1 MIVIDT
7 HTLIWLRT
15 GDTRLGAG
23 ARRTIDDALGDE
35 QLAVSAM
42 TFWEVAMLRDKGR
55 LEFPEDVG
63 RWRQE
68 LLGQGIAE
76 IPVDGEIG
84 IRANELPGFHADPA
98 DRIIVATALTGRHL
112 IITADEHIIRWSG
125 NLNRMDA
132 RE

>member
-1 MIVIDT
+1 MIVLDT
-7 HTLIWLRT
+7 HALIWLRT
-15 GDTRLGAG
+15 GDDRLGRNS
-23 ARRTIDDALGDE
+23 RRTVDDALGDE

-42 TFWEVAMLRDKGR
+42 TFWEIAMLKDKGR
-55 LEFPEDVG
+55 LDFPEDVG

-68 LLGQGIAE
+68 LLGQGITE

-84 IRANELPGFHADPA
+84 VRAIELPEFHADPA

-112 IITADEHIIRWSG
+112 IVTADEHILRWSG

>member
-1 MIVIDT
+1 MDT
-7 HTLIWLRT
+7 HALVWLWT
-15 GDTRLGAG
+15 GEGKLGSDAG
-23 ARRTIDDALGDE
+23 TAIDNALGDG

-42 TFWEVAMLRDKGR
+42 TFWEVALLKGKGR
-55 LEFPEDVG
+55 LDFPEDV
-63 RWRQE
+63 RWWRQE

-84 IRANELPGFHADPA
+84 VRANELPGFHADPA

-112 IITADEHIIRWSG
+112 IITADEHILRWRG